1 MKKCILFYVFSLIGV
16 YGTAQTVGI
25 GTTTP
30 NPEAILDVS
39 STKQGLLLTR
49 TNLVQADWCLPLS
62 NHVEGIVTY
71 NTFESQLYTTV
82 SLHDGL
88 YYNDGVTWNLAG
100 PNAIVFGDIK
110 YSLLTSDHNGWYL
123 LDGRAITALP
133 INAQN
138 NAIAMGLVGNLYNV
152 EDSFLKT
159 KTAIEPIGTINGSNQ
174 FTISQANLPNV
185 SFTGTTN
192 TTGDHN
198 HQYTDEYSPT
208 QSLGLA
214 TNVLALLPIINVT
227 VGRPE
232 TTPANLFT
240 TASSGSHTHNVT
252 VNSGGSDTPINSI
265 PKHVVTNVFI
275 YLGE

>member
-1 MKKCILFYVFSLIGV
+1 MKKCFLYYVFSLIGV

-25 GTTTP
+25 GTITP
-30 NPEAILDVS
+30 NPEAILDLS
-39 STKQGLLLTR
+39 STKQGFLPTR
-49 TNLVQADWCLPLS
+49 TDLIQANLSTPLT
-62 NHVEGIVTY
+62 NHVEGMVTY
-71 NTFESQLYTTV
+71 NTFESQLYTTLSV
-82 SLHDGL
+82 HDGL
-88 YYNDGVTWNLAG
+88 YYNDGTAWNLAG
-100 PNAIVFGDIK
+100 PNAIVFGDLK

-123 LDGRAITALP
+123 LDGRSIATLP
-133 INAQN
+133 TNAQN

-152 EDSFLKT
+152 DDSFLKT
-159 KTAIEPIGTINGSNQ
+159 KTGIESLGIINGTNQ
-174 FTISQANLPNV
+174 FTISQANLP
-185 SFTGTTN
+185 SITFTGTTN

-232 TTPANLFT
+232 STPANLFSS
-240 TASSGSHTHNVT
+240 ASSGSHTHNVT

>member
-1 MKKCILFYVFSLIGV
+1 MKKSILFYVFCLVSVCGK
-16 YGTAQTVGI
+16 AQTVGV

-30 NPEAILDVS
+30 NPEAILDIS
-39 STKQGLLLTR
+39 SAKQGLLPTR
-49 TNLVQADWCLPLS
+49 INLVQANWCLPLS
-62 NHVEGIVTY
+62 SHISGMITY
-71 NTFESQLYTTV
+71 NTFESQSYTTV
-82 SLHDGL
+82 SVHDGL
-88 YYNDGVTWNLAG
+88 YYNDGASWNLAG

-123 LDGRAITALP
+123 LDGRVITSLP

-138 NAIAMGLVGNLYNV
+138 NAAAIGVVGNLYNV
-152 EDSFLKT
+152 DDSFVKT

-185 SFTGTTN
+185 TFTGTTN

-198 HQYTDEYSPT
+198 HQYSDEYSPT

-232 TTPANLFT
+232 STPANLFSS
-240 TASSGSHTHNVT
+240 ASSGNHTHNVT
-252 VNSGGSDTPINSI
+252 VNSGGSNTPITSV